1 MPPGRV
7 RTLCV
12 PPGRIPTPCVA
23 HRNRVSAFE
32 AEEGRFEPCG
42 YTVRGRAVTTTN
54 ATHTSDMNPK
64 PTTSN
69 MSMVLPEER
78 ASPLRGWGRRGRLY
92 RFDRLRGVG
101 AGPPA
106 RHAPTGASLPQRAA
120 RVCRSED
127 RGYLNSALAFGRIAQ
142 RGGASAFE
150 AEGCSCG
157 YPSHHRP
164 NWPSDREGVR
174 FGQGFT
180 KHAICQKYRP

>member
-1 MPPGRV
+1 MRLKRCSS
-7 RTLCV
+7 RTW
-12 PPGRIPTPCVA
+12 PRSSMDRA
-23 HRNRVSAFE
+23 SAFE
-32 AEEGRFEPCG
+32 AEGGRFEPCG

-78 ASPLRGWGRRGRLY
+78 ASPLKGWGRRGRLY

-127 RGYLNSALAFGRIAQ
+127 RGYLNSALAVGRVADLD
-142 RGGASAFE
+142 RASAFE
-150 AEGCSCG
+150 AEGCRFE
-157 YPSHHRP
+157 PSRSAGCCRSP
-164 NWPSDREGVR
+164 RRRITPMPPGGLIRRGCPREPGGMQR
-174 FGQGFT
+174 
-180 KHAICQKYRP
+180 